1 MRAFLLRRLLHAVF
15 VTWGVVTV
23 VFFLVRLTGDPTLFL
38 VDQSATQEEIAHT
51 RALLGL
57 DRPLAVQYVDFLAG
71 AVRGDFGLSIREKR
85 PAMRMVLE
93 HFWPA
98 TVELAADAL
107 LLSTALAVPLGVISA
122 THRGRAADHASRIAS
137 LFLQSMPSFWL
148 GVLSFRVLAGVL
160 GGPLPAYGTGTWR
173 HLVLPAVALAAAP
186 LAQNVRLVRAGML
199 EVLGQDYVRTARAKG
214 LAEPGVVYRHALR
227 NAALPVIT
235 VAGLSLGF
243 MLSGALIIET
253 VFASPGMGRLIVQA
267 VLGRDVASRLLHGAR
282 VSLVVGFSAVLLAG
296 VVGVGLGLVSGWYR
310 GWLDDLLMRLGDVQL
325 AFPVLV
331 LAVAVLAVLGASV
344 MNLILVLGVTGWIT
358 YARIVRGEV
367 LTLRERDFVA
377 AARALGADDAWILRR
392 HLLPNVLPPI
402 TVVAT
407 FSVART
413 IIAEASLSFLGLG
426 IPAPEPSW
434 GAMLDEGRHYITTGW
449 WLALFPG
456 LAILLLVL
464 GINLV
469 GDWLRDVLDP
479 RLERG
484 L

>member
-1 MRAFLLRRLLHAVF
+1 MRRIDSLALVGALVVLAAVVVAVAAPALAPGDPIKNSLLDRLTPP
-15 VTWGVVTV
+15 TWG
-23 VFFLVRLTGDPTLFL
+23 G
-38 VDQSATQEEIAHT
+38 
-51 RALLGL
+51 
-57 DRPLAVQYVDFLAG
+57 
-71 AVRGDFGLSIREKR
+71 
-85 PAMRMVLE
+85 E
-93 HFWPA
+93 H
-98 TVELAADAL
+98 
-107 LLSTALAVPLGVISA
+107 PLG
-122 THRGRAADHASRIAS
+122 TD
-137 LFLQSMPSFWL
+137 
-148 GVLSFRVLAGVL
+148 
-160 GGPLPAYGTGTWR
+160 T
-173 HLVLPAVALAAAP
+173 
-186 LAQNVRLVRAGML
+186 
-199 EVLGQDYVRTARAKG
+199 
-214 LAEPGVVYRHALR
+214 
-227 NAALPVIT
+227 
-235 VAGLSLGF
+235 
-243 MLSGALIIET
+243 
-253 VFASPGMGRLIVQA
+253 
-267 VLGRDVASRLLHGAR
+267 LGRDVASRLLHGAR
-282 VSLVVGFSAVLLAG
+282 VSLLVGFSAVLLAG
-296 VVGVGLGLVSGWYR
+296 VSGVVLGLVSGWYR
-310 GWLDDLLMRLGDVQL
+310 GWLDDVLMRLGDVQL

-344 MNLILVLGVTGWIT
+344 VNLILVLGVTGWIT

-413 IIAEASLSFLGLG
+413 IVAEASLSFLGLG
-426 IPAPEPSW
+426 IPAPAPSW
-434 GAMLDEGRHYITTGW
+434 GAMLDEGRNYITTGW

>member
-1 MRAFLLRRLLHAVF
+1 MPAFLLRRLLHAVF

-51 RALLGL
+51 RSLLGL
-57 DRPLAVQYVDFLAG
+57 DRPLAVQYVEFVAS
-71 AVRGDFGLSIREKR
+71 AVRGDFGASIREKR

-98 TVELAADAL
+98 TVELAAAAL
-107 LLSTALAVPLGVISA
+107 LLSTVLAVPLGRIWA
-122 THRGRAADHASRIAS
+122 TDRGRAADHASRIAS

-148 GVLSFRVLAGVL
+148 GIMLIMMFAVVL
-160 GGPLPAYGTGTWR
+160 GGLLPAYGTGTWR

-227 NAALPVIT
+227 NAALPALAPGDPIKN
-235 VAGLSLGF
+235 SL
-243 MLSGALIIET
+243 LDRLT
-253 VFASPGMGRLIVQA
+253 PPTWGREHPLGTDT
-267 VLGRDVASRLLHGAR
+267 LGRDVASRLLHGAR

-434 GAMLDEGRHYITTGW
+434 GAMLDEGRNYITTGW
-449 WLALFPG
+449 WLALFPR
-456 LAILLLVL
+456 LAILVLVL

-469 GDWLRDVLDP
+469 A
-479 RLERG
+479 
-484 L
+484 

>member
-1 MRAFLLRRLLHAVF
+1 MRRIDSLALVGALVVFAAVVVAVAAPALAPGDPIKNSLLDRLTPP
-15 VTWGVVTV
+15 TWG
-23 VFFLVRLTGDPTLFL
+23 G
-38 VDQSATQEEIAHT
+38 
-51 RALLGL
+51 
-57 DRPLAVQYVDFLAG
+57 
-71 AVRGDFGLSIREKR
+71 
-85 PAMRMVLE
+85 E
-93 HFWPA
+93 H
-98 TVELAADAL
+98 
-107 LLSTALAVPLGVISA
+107 PLG
-122 THRGRAADHASRIAS
+122 TD
-137 LFLQSMPSFWL
+137 
-148 GVLSFRVLAGVL
+148 
-160 GGPLPAYGTGTWR
+160 T
-173 HLVLPAVALAAAP
+173 
-186 LAQNVRLVRAGML
+186 
-199 EVLGQDYVRTARAKG
+199 
-214 LAEPGVVYRHALR
+214 
-227 NAALPVIT
+227 
-235 VAGLSLGF
+235 
-243 MLSGALIIET
+243 
-253 VFASPGMGRLIVQA
+253 
-267 VLGRDVASRLLHGAR
+267 LGRDVASRLLHGAR
-282 VSLVVGFSAVLLAG
+282 VSLLVGFSAVLLAG
-296 VVGVGLGLVSGWYR
+296 ASGVVLGLVSGWYR
-310 GWLDDLLMRLGDVQL
+310 GWLDDVLMRLGDVQL

-344 MNLILVLGVTGWIT
+344 VNLILVLGVTGWIT

-377 AARALGADDAWILRR
+377 AARALGANDGWIVRR

-434 GAMLDEGRHYITTGW
+434 GAMLDEGRNYITTGW

-484 L
+484 V

>member
-1 MRAFLLRRLLHAVF
+1 MRRI
-15 VTWGVVTV
+15 
-23 VFFLVRLTGDPTLFL
+23 D
-38 VDQSATQEEIAHT
+38 S
-51 RALLGL
+51 
-57 DRPLAVQYVDFLAG
+57 LAVAG
-71 AVRGDFGLSIREKR
+71 ALV
-85 PAMRMVLE
+85 V
-93 HFWPA
+93 
-98 TVELAADAL
+98 LAA
-107 LLSTALAVPLGVISA
+107 VV
-122 THRGRAADHASRIAS
+122 
-137 LFLQSMPSFWL
+137 
-148 GVLSFRVLAGVL
+148 
-160 GGPLPAYGTGTWR
+160 
-173 HLVLPAVALAAAP
+173 LAAAAPALAPGDPIKNSLLDRLTPPTWGREHP
-186 LAQNVRLVRAGML
+186 LGT
-199 EVLGQDYVRTARAKG
+199 DT
-214 LAEPGVVYRHALR
+214 
-227 NAALPVIT
+227 
-235 VAGLSLGF
+235 
-243 MLSGALIIET
+243 
-253 VFASPGMGRLIVQA
+253 
-267 VLGRDVASRLLHGAR
+267 LGRDVASRLLHGAR

-296 VVGVGLGLVSGWYR
+296 VAGVVLGLVSGWYR

-413 IIAEASLSFLGLG
+413 IVAEASLSFLGLG
-426 IPAPEPSW
+426 IPAPAPSW
-434 GAMLDEGRHYITTGW
+434 GAMLDEGRNYITTGW

-456 LAILLLVL
+456 LAILVLVL